1 MEMYVGQQFR
11 APENYEPP
19 LTTSTQQVHEVL
31 TLSIVSQD
39 VLDLE
44 VPRGDQ
50 EEISGKRKSFC
61 KFLGVIFFI
70 SVRLFFT
77 LQSLQQKNASSELM
91 K

>member
-1 MEMYVGQQFR
+1 MKMFVGQQFR

-50 EEISGKRKSFC
+50 EEIY
-61 KFLGVIFFI
+61 
-70 SVRLFFT
+70 
-77 LQSLQQKNASSELM
+77 QESEN
-91 K
+91 